1 MTKRIYILL
10 LLIGVLVTV
19 SANIQAQIYSTAQ
32 YHDVSARHTTSIAE
46 PFSTTPSFGSTS
58 TIRLRSTSSQSY
70 HSYSTSGD
78 NYSTSNF
85 IDIYRHFI
93 PTKATSI
100 RGGVLVDNVGYIA
113 TPKRNILNNANT
125 IDEGEDDIS
134 GDEDLTD
141 DDNTQAPPQ
150 FAPLH
155 FSWDVI
161 ILLLL
166 LASVYAWYL
175 RFKLA
180 KKLQKLDVK

>member
-10 LLIGVLVTV
+10 LLIGVLVPI

-113 TPKRNILNNANT
+113 TTPKRNLLNNT
-125 IDEGEDDIS
+125 TSDDGEDDIL
-134 GDEDLTD
+134 GD
-141 DDNTQAPPQ
+141 DDSTQNPPTV
-150 FAPLH
+150 APLGLD
-155 FSWDVI
+155 WDAFV
-161 ILLLL
+161 LLLL
-166 LASVYAWYL
+166 LAIAYAFYHY
-175 RFKLA
+175 RRHISRIA
-180 KKLQKLDVK
+180 ES